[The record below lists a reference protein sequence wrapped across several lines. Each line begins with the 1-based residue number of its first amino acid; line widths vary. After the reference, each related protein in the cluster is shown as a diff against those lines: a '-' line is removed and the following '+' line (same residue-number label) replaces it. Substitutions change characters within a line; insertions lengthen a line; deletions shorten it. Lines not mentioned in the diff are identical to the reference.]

1 MATDLNGFAN
11 VNPGEFGISFFL
23 DQGYK
28 VRAINIDY
36 DTCGGDNVYQS
47 LSELERIITTID
59 GISYTFT
66 VLTIT
71 PKVGYFH
78 YIVQPVT
85 IASTV
90 TTSSIFNC
98 VPANLIPSAE
108 QSGFISSEYDVTI
121 NNATEVRTNVFAYDI
136 DRTKSQVK
144 PVNLLSIL
152 NDTAT
157 LAPVQESNYTVQ
169 GILNSRYEGTKTTTA
184 EFGIDPTL
192 SLRIFKGE
200 LMPVSTFDGLICSK
214 SLDERD
220 SEEYYYT
227 QNEFYIAP
235 NWLPFGFPIKDLTN
249 LEKPNVRYTP
259 AWESSLYQGNPSIGV
274 PQISGV
280 VVASISTT
288 LKISGSRMQR
298 IFPGDYLYMYN
309 GNANPAPVSEYVK
322 VKDRSYNATTKV
334 MTYVIERNAFSPDGY
349 TFTIPFSALQ
359 SDKCTLFHVVGD
371 VIYASENQNTVY
383 KVKDKKV
390 YNEATKEIFLIDN
403 RGQLVHRVTTCSI

>member
-1 MATDLNGFAN
+1 MATDLNGFSN

-36 DTCGGDNVYQS
+36 DTCGGENVYQS
-47 LSELERIITTID
+47 LSELERIITSID
-59 GISYTFT
+59 GISYTFN

-90 TTSSIFNC
+90 TTSSFFNC

-108 QSGFISSEYDVTI
+108 QSGFISSDYDVTI

-144 PVNLLSIL
+144 PVNLVSIL

-169 GILNSRYEGTKTTTA
+169 GILNSRYEGSKTTTA

-214 SLDERD
+214 SSDERD
-220 SEEYYYT
+220 LEEYYYT

-235 NWLPFGFPIKDLTN
+235 NWLPFGFPIKDITN
-249 LEKPNVRYTP
+249 LEKPNVRYSP
-259 AWESSLYQGNPSIGV
+259 AWESSLYLGNPSIGV
-274 PQISGV
+274 
-280 VVASISTT
+280 ASIKGFAVTT
-288 LKISGSRMQR
+288 LSDELKISGSRMQR

-309 GNANPAPVSEYVK
+309 GTPETPVSEYVK
-322 VKDRSYNATTKV
+322 VKDRSYDATTKV
-334 MTYVIERNAFSPDGY
+334 MTYVIQRNAFSPDGY
-349 TFTIPFSALQ
+349 PDSTLFSANQ
-359 SDKCTLFHVVGD
+359 SDKWTLFHVVGD

-390 YNEATKEIFLIDN
+390 YNEATKEIFLIDD
-403 RGQLVHRVTTCSI
+403 RGQLVYRAKTCSI